1 MKQTFNVKC
10 FVDREIVFMSN
21 GKMSNLSKYITAGV
35 LVTAIGGCF
44 LANFERPKQDMILL
58 YDPPTKQLTTTA
70 TTTQSEQPYETVTE
84 NTTKAQTMI
93 SKEETEKFAENA
105 KESSFTTATIILEE
119 PKETVAES
127 NSDLININYATLD
140 ELDTLPGIGEKK
152 AQAIIDYRNE
162 NGLFLSVDDIIL
174 VKGIGE
180 KTFETIRGMITV

>member
-1 MKQTFNVKC
+1 
-10 FVDREIVFMSN
+10 MSN

-35 LVTAIGGCF
+35 LATAIGGCF
-44 LANFERPKQDMILL
+44 LANFERPKQDMILV

-70 TTTQSEQPYETVTE
+70 TTTKSELPHETATE
-84 NTTKAQTMI
+84 NTTTAQI
-93 SKEETEKFAENA
+93 KVSKEETGKFVESV
-105 KESSFTTATIILEE
+105 KESSFTTATIILDE
-119 PKETVAES
+119 PKESVVES
-127 NSDLININYATLD
+127 NSDLININYATID

-180 KTFETIRGMITV
+180 KTLESIRGMITV